1 MPEKPLIHVEDL
13 HRHFQM
19 GTEEVHA
26 LDGVTIK
33 IRSGEFFGVSGPSGS
48 GKSTLLY
55 LLGGLDRP
63 TRGTIL
69 VRGQDITR
77 LDADELS
84 LYRQRTVGFVFQMF
98 NLIPT
103 MTALENVEFPMIFS
117 NPDSKQ
123 RQTRAK
129 GLLTEVG
136 LAGRA
141 NHRPTELSGGQQQ
154 RVALARALANDPAIL
169 LADEPTGNLDSHS
182 GGEVLQL
189 LAQLNARGRTIVLVS
204 HDPNVIAAAGRNIRL
219 HDGKVANGAAPDH
232 NPPEESAHE

>member
-1 MPEKPLIHVEDL
+1 MAEGPLIRVENL

-19 GTEEVHA
+19 GSEKVLA
-26 LDGVTIK
+26 LDGVTLELE
-33 IRSGEFFGVSGPSGS
+33 SGEFFGVSGPSGS

-63 TRGTIL
+63 TKGHIL
-69 VRGQDITR
+69 VRGQDITTH
-77 LDADELS
+77 DADELS

-117 NPDSKQ
+117 NPDPKQ
-123 RQTRAK
+123 RQARANE
-129 GLLTEVG
+129 LLVEVG
-136 LAGRA
+136 LADRT

-189 LAQLNARGRTIVLVS
+189 LVQLNARGRTIVLVS
-204 HDPNVIAAAGRNIRL
+204 HDPNVITAAGRSVRL
-219 HDGKVANGAAPDH
+219 YDGKIDDGAAPDH
-232 NPPEESAHE
+232 VSLEEGLHA